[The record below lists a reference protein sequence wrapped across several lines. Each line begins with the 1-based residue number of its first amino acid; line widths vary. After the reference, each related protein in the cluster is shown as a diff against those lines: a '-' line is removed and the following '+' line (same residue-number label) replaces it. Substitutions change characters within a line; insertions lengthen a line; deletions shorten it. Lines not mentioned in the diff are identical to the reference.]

1 METNSGRTTLPPGAN
16 EIMKAIHAGQYE
28 NNGQKIQALSMLY
41 AKHVRSGGK
50 IKRSTDARSLCLF
63 PSLAFSLSRA
73 RALVGGGMYLSWH
86 ACARAF
92 VCVRVCVCVC
102 VCTHTCVC
110 VDTHAQQ
117 WQKAYHIDDEKR
129 RC

>member
-92 VCVRVCVCVC
+92 VCVRVCVRVRVC
-102 VCTHTCVC
+102 VHIRVYVLTRTCNNGRKHT
-110 VDTHAQQ
+110 T
-117 WQKAYHIDDEKR
+117 
-129 RC
+129 